1 VTEKKTDL
9 DRRDFIKAGVGTA
22 AGLAALGSGVASES
36 AAAPTAGGMAA
47 GKLPRSGRTLP
58 IFGLG
63 TATLMPQHNPTP
75 DADKIALIRHAYDRG
90 VRYFDT
96 AAVYRT
102 ESYVGEA
109 LKDVR
114 DDVYIATKAWP
125 VNAAATRQQVEAS
138 FKNLQTD
145 VIDCLKV
152 HLAEDVDVSLKV
164 IDVLEEY
171 KAKGRVRNIG
181 MSNHVHFEVA
191 YQLIDTGRLDEF
203 LCARGYFPKGE
214 TEIIS
219 PGNAEYRELCIS
231 RAHQLGMNIIG
242 MKAMGG
248 FMYGKMHGMWVPDFE
263 PERAAML
270 PAAAIRWCFSDPRFH
285 VYVIGPVEPSDI
297 NANVG
302 ICSADLGLTDDD
314 RMVLADFS
322 ARTWQGEAVKLCPR
336 PFVNPGE
343 FDAAK
348 NNEGRKK
355 VMQKVGEYGAK
366 IWADAAGTG

>member
-1 VTEKKTDL
+1 MSGKKANI

-47 GKLPRSGRTLP
+47 TELPRAGRKLP

-63 TATLMPQHNPTP
+63 TATLMPQYNPTP
-75 DADKIALIRHAYDRG
+75 DADKVALIRYAYDHG

-138 FKNLQTD
+138 FKSLQTD

-152 HLAEDVDVSLKV
+152 HLAADVEVSLKV
-164 IDVLEEY
+164 LDVLEEY
-171 KAKGRVRNIG
+171 KAKGRVRHIG
-181 MSNHVHFEVA
+181 MSNHVFFETA
-191 YQLIDTGRLDEF
+191 YALIDSGRLDEF

-219 PGNAEYRELCIS
+219 TRNAEVREMCIS
-231 RAHQLGMNIIG
+231 RAHELGMNIIG

-248 FMYGKMHGMWVPDFE
+248 FMYGKMHGLWVPDFE
-263 PERAAML
+263 PAKAEAL

-285 VYVIGPVEPSDI
+285 VYIIGAVIPEDI
-297 NANVG
+297 DANVAT
-302 ICSADLGLTDDD
+302 CSGDLGLTNDD

-322 ARTWQGEAVKLCPR
+322 ARTWQGEAVKHCPT
-336 PFVNPGE
+336 PFVEAGE
-343 FDAAK
+343 FDEAK

-355 VMQKVGEYGAK
+355 VMEMVGAYGAK
-366 IWADAAGTG
+366 VWADYS

>member
-36 AAAPTAGGMAA
+36 AAATAAGGIASTE
-47 GKLPRSGRTLP
+47 LPRSGQTLP

-152 HLAEDVDVSLKV
+152 HLAADVDVSLKV
-164 IDVLEEY
+164 LDVLEEY

-219 PGNAEYRELCIS
+219 ASNAEYRELCIS

-242 MKAMGG
+242 MKVMGG

-297 NANVG
+297 DANVA

-322 ARTWQGEAVKLCPR
+322 ARAWQSEAASLCPR
-336 PFVNPGE
+336 PFVKPGE

-348 NNEGRKK
+348 NNEGRQK
-355 VMQKVGEYGAK
+355 VMQMAGEYGAK
-366 IWADAAGTG
+366 AWADTS

>member
-1 VTEKKTDL
+1 
-9 DRRDFIKAGVGTA
+9 
-22 AGLAALGSGVASES
+22 
-36 AAAPTAGGMAA
+36 M
-47 GKLPRSGRTLP
+47 P

-63 TATLMPQHNPTP
+63 TATLMPQYNPAPTEE
-75 DADKIALIRHAYDRG
+75 KVRLIRHAYDQG

-96 AAVYRT
+96 AAIYQT

-125 VNAAATRQQVEAS
+125 VNAAVARTQIESS

-152 HLAEDVDVSLKV
+152 HLAADLDVSLEV

-171 KAKGRVRNIG
+171 KAKGKVGNIG

-191 YQLIDTGRLDEF
+191 HQLIDTGRLDEF

-214 TEIIS
+214 TEIITAR
-219 PGNAEYRELCIS
+219 NDEYRQMCLA
-231 RAHQLGMNIIG
+231 RAEELGMNIIG

-248 FMYGKMHGMWVPDFE
+248 FMYGKMYGLWVPDFS
-263 PERAAML
+263 PERAALL

-285 VYVIGPVEPSDI
+285 LYIIGAYLPSDI
-297 NANVG
+297 DDNVAIVSG
-302 ICSADLGLTDDD
+302 DLAVTNDD
-314 RMVLADFS
+314 RMLLADFS
-322 ARTWQGEAVKLCPR
+322 ARAWNSEIAKQCPKPFSQAGVNDADTIPEAR
-336 PFVNPGE
+336 T
-343 FDAAK
+343 
-348 NNEGRKK
+348 K
-355 VMQKVGEYGAK
+355 VFQMVGEHAMK
-366 IWADAAGTG
+366 ILSELS

>member
-1 VTEKKTDL
+1 
-9 DRRDFIKAGVGTA
+9 
-22 AGLAALGSGVASES
+22 
-36 AAAPTAGGMAA
+36 
-47 GKLPRSGRTLP
+47 
-58 IFGLG
+58 
-63 TATLMPQHNPTP
+63 LMPQNNPMP
-75 DADKIALIRHAYDRG
+75 DAQKVELIRYAYDQG

-102 ESYVGEA
+102 ETYVGEA

-152 HLAEDVDVSLKV
+152 HLAADVEVSLRV
-164 IDVLEEY
+164 LDVLEEY

-181 MSNHVHFEVA
+181 MSNHVFFETA
-191 YQLIDTGRLDEF
+191 YDLIDTGRLDEF

-219 PGNAEYRELCIS
+219 TRNAEVRELCIS

-248 FMYGKMHGMWVPDFE
+248 FMYGKWHGMWVPDFE
-263 PERAAML
+263 PSKAAVL

-285 VYVIGPVEPSDI
+285 LYIIGALEPSDVDSSV
-297 NANVG
+297 A
-302 ICSADLGLTDDD
+302 ICGGDLQLTDDD

-322 ARTWQGEAVKLCPR
+322 ARTWQGEAVKLCPT
-336 PFVNPGE
+336 PFVGPGE

-348 NNEGRKK
+348 NNEGRQK

-366 IWADAAGTG
+366 VYADPAG